1 MTLKQMIDELNR
13 LALENGEDTEIILDI
28 EVPSSRYELE
38 LEDILINLYVNGE
51 QKIALCGS
59 MEHLQNAQPAK
70 LTLCRFWRGGDFFL
84 KKCTVYLQ

>member
-59 MEHLQNAQPAK
+59 MEHL
-70 LTLCRFWRGGDFFL
+70 
-84 KKCTVYLQ
+84 

>member
-13 LALENGEDTEIILDI
+13 LVLENGEDTEIILDI

-38 LEDILINLYVNGE
+38 LEDILFNLYVNGE

-59 MEHLQNAQPAK
+59 MEA
-70 LTLCRFWRGGDFFL
+70 
-84 KKCTVYLQ
+84 

>member
-28 EVPSSRYELE
+28 ENPSTRFELE
-38 LEDILINLYVNGE
+38 IEDILINLYVNGE

-59 MEHLQNAQPAK
+59 LEAI
-70 LTLCRFWRGGDFFL
+70 
-84 KKCTVYLQ
+84 

>member
-1 MTLKQMIDELNR
+1 VQSPHKGDIMTLKQMIDELNR

-59 MEHLQNAQPAK
+59 MEA
-70 LTLCRFWRGGDFFL
+70 
-84 KKCTVYLQ
+84 

>member
-1 MTLKQMIDELNR
+1 MTLKQIIDELNR

-59 MEHLQNAQPAK
+59 MEA
-70 LTLCRFWRGGDFFL
+70 
-84 KKCTVYLQ
+84 

>member
-1 MTLKQMIDELNR
+1 MIDELNR

-59 MEHLQNAQPAK
+59 MEA
-70 LTLCRFWRGGDFFL
+70 
-84 KKCTVYLQ
+84 

>member
-59 MEHLQNAQPAK
+59 ME
-70 LTLCRFWRGGDFFL
+70 
-84 KKCTVYLQ
+84 V

>member
-38 LEDILINLYVNGE
+38 LEDILINLYVSGKP
-51 QKIALCGS
+51 KIALCGS
-59 MEHLQNAQPAK
+59 ME
-70 LTLCRFWRGGDFFL
+70 F
-84 KKCTVYLQ
+84 

>member
-59 MEHLQNAQPAK
+59 MEA
-70 LTLCRFWRGGDFFL
+70 
-84 KKCTVYLQ
+84 

>member
-1 MTLKQMIDELNR
+1 MAPVQSPHKGDIMTLKQMIDELNR

-59 MEHLQNAQPAK
+59 MEA
-70 LTLCRFWRGGDFFL
+70 
-84 KKCTVYLQ
+84 

>member
-38 LEDILINLYVNGE
+38 LEDILINLYVTGLP
-51 QKIALCGS
+51 KIALCGS
-59 MEHLQNAQPAK
+59 ME
-70 LTLCRFWRGGDFFL
+70 F
-84 KKCTVYLQ
+84 

>member
-59 MEHLQNAQPAK
+59 MDA
-70 LTLCRFWRGGDFFL
+70 
-84 KKCTVYLQ
+84 

>member
-59 MEHLQNAQPAK
+59 ME
-70 LTLCRFWRGGDFFL
+70 
-84 KKCTVYLQ
+84 Y

>member
-28 EVPSSRYELE
+28 EVPSSRYELD

-59 MEHLQNAQPAK
+59 MEA
-70 LTLCRFWRGGDFFL
+70 
-84 KKCTVYLQ
+84 